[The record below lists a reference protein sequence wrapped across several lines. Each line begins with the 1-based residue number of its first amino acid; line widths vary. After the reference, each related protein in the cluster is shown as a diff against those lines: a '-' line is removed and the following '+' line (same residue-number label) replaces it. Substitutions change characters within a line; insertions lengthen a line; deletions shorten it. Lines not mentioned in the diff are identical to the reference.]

1 MIEAAAT
8 RFRRKLHWLGGVA
21 LFAIATGVVIAP
33 SAAEPYESKPDAALR
48 DPDYAAGKQAME
60 KKEWEEAARR
70 FMRAAVRDPDN
81 PDLQNYLGYAYRNLK
96 RFDLAFKHY
105 RQAIVLDPRHRG
117 AHEYIGETYLIT
129 GDLAGAEKHLL
140 ALREICLLPCEELDD
155 LERAVK
161 AFRAGPAPR

>member
-1 MIEAAAT
+1 MLI
-8 RFRRKLHWLGGVA
+8 G
-21 LFAIATGVVIAP
+21 I
-33 SAAEPYESKPDAALR
+33 S
-48 DPDYAAGKQAME
+48 
-60 KKEWEEAARR
+60 
-70 FMRAAVRDPDN
+70 
-81 PDLQNYLGYAYRNLK
+81 K